1 MALKQDRKNLFC
13 SKSNFNLLPSQ
24 AIKIMK
30 RPSDQISKNVMEFL
44 VTEEIER
51 QVIRYP
57 TNISRYINRIEV
69 ATYALNRL
77 PPLYASSQEGFNR
90 QKLTGRKE
98 YSAEITKAVRQ
109 ALAAVQKDLLR
120 SSTPLIAEEDEQL
133 EDAKN
138 ALKELADFLPH
149 REFSWENLVKTIKPV
164 LIQMSRQKQLTI
176 ESTKNL
182 SQSSA
187 RWEGTSSYRK

>member
-1 MALKQDRKNLFC
+1 
-13 SKSNFNLLPSQ
+13 
-24 AIKIMK
+24 MK
-30 RPSDQISKNVMEFL
+30 RLSDQISRNVMESL
-44 VTEEIER
+44 VTQEIER
-51 QVIRYP
+51 QIIRYP
-57 TNISRYINRIEV
+57 TNISRYINRVEV

-90 QKLTGRKE
+90 QKLRGRKE
-98 YSAEITKAVRQ
+98 FSGEITKVVRQ

-120 SSTPLIAEEDEQL
+120 SSTPLIAEEDREL

-164 LIQMSRQKQLTI
+164 LIQMSRQKECI
-176 ESTKNL
+176 AESTKNY
-182 SQSSA
+182 SHSSVQ
-187 RWEGTSSYRK
+187 WDGTSSYRK

>member
-1 MALKQDRKNLFC
+1 
-13 SKSNFNLLPSQ
+13 
-24 AIKIMK
+24 MK

-51 QVIRYP
+51 QIIRYP
-57 TNISRYINRIEV
+57 TNINCYINRVEV

>member
-1 MALKQDRKNLFC
+1 
-13 SKSNFNLLPSQ
+13 
-24 AIKIMK
+24 
-30 RPSDQISKNVMEFL
+30 MEFL
-44 VTEEIER
+44 VAEEIER
-51 QVIRYP
+51 QIIRYS
-57 TNISRYINRIEV
+57 TNISRYTNRVEV

-90 QKLTGRKE
+90 QKLRGRKE
-98 YSAEITKAVRQ
+98 YSAEITKVVRQ

-120 SSTPLIAEEDEQL
+120 SSTPLIAEEDREL
-133 EDAKN
+133 ENAKN

-164 LIQMSRQKQLTI
+164 LIQMSRQKQFAT
-176 ESTKNL
+176 ESTKNP